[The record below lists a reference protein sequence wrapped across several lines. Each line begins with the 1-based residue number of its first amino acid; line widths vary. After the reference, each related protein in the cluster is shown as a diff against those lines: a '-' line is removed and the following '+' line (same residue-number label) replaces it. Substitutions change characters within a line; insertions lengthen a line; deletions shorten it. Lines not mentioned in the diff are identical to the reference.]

1 MVHTGHRERLRQR
14 YRREGLDSFELHNVL
29 ELVLFHVIPRKDTN
43 EIAHRL
49 VEKYHSL
56 SAILEAPEE
65 ELCKI
70 EGIGNTAACFLHMI
84 PSLCRLYM
92 TDLRWPENNCI
103 SSTEQACEFLAARLS
118 GYDHEVVA
126 VLLLTA
132 KGRIQ
137 CCDIIADGS
146 INSADMDLR
155 KLVSM
160 CLTYKSSRVIVAHN
174 HPSGMAMPSREDMQ
188 TTQAIA
194 EALRTC
200 GTQLIDH
207 VIVADGDYISLADS
221 GFMGDIQ

>member
-1 MVHTGHRERLRQR
+1 MVHTGHRERLRER

-29 ELVLFHVIPRKDTN
+29 ELVLFHIIPRKDTN

-56 SAILEAPEE
+56 AAILEAPEE

-70 EGIGNTAACFLHMI
+70 EGIGRTAACFLHLI

-92 TDLRWPENNCI
+92 TDLKTPENNCI
-103 SSTEQACEFLAARLS
+103 ASTEQACEYLSARLS
-118 GYDHEVVA
+118 GYDHEVVV

-137 CCDIIADGS
+137 YCDTIANGS
-146 INSADMDLR
+146 INSADLDLR
-155 KLVSM
+155 KLVSLS
-160 CLTYKSSRVIVAHN
+160 LTYKSSRAIVAHN
-174 HPSGMAMPSREDMQ
+174 HPSGMAMPSREDLQ

-194 EALRTC
+194 DALRTC
-200 GTQLIDH
+200 GTQLLDH

-221 GFMGDIQ
+221 GFMGEIQ